1 MSVYWLWWIA
11 AAILVGAELVTGTFY
26 LLAVG
31 VAAAMGGIA
40 AWLGASLEMQ
50 FLIAG
55 GLGVALTA
63 AAHHWRVRQAMP
75 PQQDSFD
82 IGQAVQVLSSKP
94 DGTVRV
100 SYRGTE
106 WDAELAS
113 PRAALSTTLYIVATK
128 GSRLIVSE
136 RPPAAPTT

>member
-1 MSVYWLWWIA
+1 MTVYWLWWIA

-26 LLAVG
+26 LLAIG
-31 VAAAMGGIA
+31 IAAAMGGVA

-55 GLGVALTA
+55 GLGVALIG
-63 AAHHWRVRQAMP
+63 AAHHWRVRQATPP
-75 PQQDSFD
+75 PQDSLD
-82 IGQAVQVLSSKP
+82 IGQAVQVLTAKP

-113 PRAALSTTLYIVATK
+113 PRAALSKTLYIVATK

-136 RPPAAPTT
+136 RPPTAPTT